1 MSNQIQLTI
10 DDQPVTVPEGTTIF
24 DAARMNGIHIP
35 VLCHQQNETPVAVCR
50 LCVVDVKA
58 RAYAAA
64 CIHKCEAGMTVKTDT
79 APVLAARKTIIELLA
94 SDHPSPCVRQQHSGD
109 CELETMAAHYG
120 VAEPRYARGKLAKPQ
135 DDSSLSILVDH
146 AACILCDRCVRA
158 CAEVR
163 DNNVIARQG
172 KGYSATIAFDLNANM
187 GNSSCVSC
195 GECMVS
201 CPTGALTNKKVVGQ
215 HLGGES
221 LHVQELLKLPVFKGV
236 SGTFLELNHGA
247 VVKRIFKK
255 GEVLFREGDYGS
267 TAFYI
272 LEGNVDIYLSSPRAH
287 VTTEAEDKSIL
298 SRLKSKL
305 VPRKDHQREEENL
318 RRQFI
323 SIDAPV
329 DLAYDNPV
337 AHLGPGDLFGEMSCM
352 NHYPRSATVRA
363 STDCVAL
370 EMLRNVLDVLQ
381 KNKTFR
387 AQLEQKYRQ
396 RALESH
402 LLSVPIF
409 SSLSTEFINHL
420 RDRVELLR

>member
-1 MSNQIQLTI
+1 
-10 DDQPVTVPEGTTIF
+10 
-24 DAARMNGIHIP
+24 
-35 VLCHQQNETPVAVCR
+35 
-50 LCVVDVKA
+50 
-58 RAYAAA
+58 
-64 CIHKCEAGMTVKTDT
+64 
-79 APVLAARKTIIELLA
+79 
-94 SDHPSPCVRQQHSGD
+94 
-109 CELETMAAHYG
+109 
-120 VAEPRYARGKLAKPQ
+120 
-135 DDSSLSILVDH
+135 
-146 AACILCDRCVRA
+146 
-158 CAEVR
+158 
-163 DNNVIARQG
+163 
-172 KGYSATIAFDLNANM
+172 
-187 GNSSCVSC
+187 
-195 GECMVS
+195 
-201 CPTGALTNKKVVGQ
+201 TGALNNKKFVGQ
-215 HLGGES
+215 HLEGEAVY
-221 LHVQELLKLPVFKGV
+221 VQELMKLPVFKGV
-236 SGTFLELNHGA
+236 SGTFLELNQGA
-247 VVKRIFKK
+247 VVKRAFKK

-267 TAFYI
+267 TAFFI
-272 LEGNVDIYLSSPRAH
+272 LEGTVDIYLSSPRAH
-287 VTTEAEDKSIL
+287 VTTNAEEKNIFSK
-298 SRLKSKL
+298 LKSKL

-370 EMLRNVLDVLQ
+370 ELLRNVLDVLQ